1 MTIRRPNN
9 YQREGY
15 VHDFIIPVEW
25 WSGTDTMQTERLR
38 AQRRAW
44 VRDYAKNEWRTMK
57 ENGQAWK
64 VERFI
69 ALIGVAYPSRSNIFP
84 ARAAETVKPIID
96 AGRDAKLWD
105 DDDSQHRHSTVYIQL
120 PEPAPPNHYRLTVI
134 IIPIPDKLPKY
145 QITSRLAA
153 NIEKHW
159 RQQSELPDWHDGYS
173 VSFTVPDKQWITSN
187 FTDSDLMA
195 RQKGARKASTW
206 GRGTNLG
213 IRERVKKQLTEL
225 AVRSWSRQAFRPY
238 SRFVVIA
245 GIAYPYGV
253 DTADPDNA
261 AETANTILQA
271 GVTVGAWPDITS
283 RHCGGVAFVRLPNLM
298 NGGHHLVRLFV
309 FPMPDGFQIA
319 QSIAESSVDAW
330 SEHDRRLR

>member
-1 MTIRRPNN
+1 
-9 YQREGY
+9 
-15 VHDFIIPVEW
+15 
-25 WSGTDTMQTERLR
+25 MQTERLR

-134 IIPIPDKLPKY
+134 IIPVPDKLPKY

-213 IRERVKKQLTEL
+213 IRERVKKTVDRTSRQIMESPSVPPLQQIRCHCWHSL
-225 AVRSWSRQAFRPY
+225 PVRSGHRRPGQ
-238 SRFVVIA
+238 RGGNREHDIA
-245 GIAYPYGV
+245 G
-253 DTADPDNA
+253 
-261 AETANTILQA
+261 
-271 GVTVGAWPDITS
+271 W
-283 RHCGGVAFVRLPNLM
+283 RHGRSVA
-298 NGGHHLVRLFV
+298 
-309 FPMPDGFQIA
+309 
-319 QSIAESSVDAW
+319 
-330 SEHDRRLR
+330 